1 MNIIGHI
8 PVCFLKRTI
17 EMFSLDNI
25 RKKVK
30 EYEDSSENQRKQ
42 LEEHIPEYEEVVA
55 SFIKEK
61 TYAGY
66 VVPLNKNRI
75 YMEFLAAEIEK
86 LGEGVK
92 ADFIADTNGQYE
104 KLLVSGLDNLEIS
117 EKDTEFKKLRQ
128 QSRESGEE
136 DEKKK

>member
-1 MNIIGHI
+1 MNIIEHI

-30 EYEDSSENQRKQ
+30 EYENSSDNQRKQ

-55 SFIKEK
+55 TFIKEK
-61 TYAGY
+61 TYVGY
-66 VVPLNKNRI
+66 IIPLNKNRI
-75 YMEFLAAEIEK
+75 YIEFLATEIEK

-92 ADFIADTNGQYE
+92 ADFVADTNGQYE

>member
-1 MNIIGHI
+1 
-8 PVCFLKRTI
+8 
-17 EMFSLDNI
+17 MFSLDNI

-30 EYEDSSENQRKQ
+30 EYENSSDNQRKQ

-55 SFIKEK
+55 TFIKEK
-61 TYAGY
+61 TYVGY
-66 VVPLNKNRI
+66 IIPLNKNRI
-75 YMEFLAAEIEK
+75 YIEFLATEIEK

-92 ADFIADTNGQYE
+92 ADFVADTNGQYE